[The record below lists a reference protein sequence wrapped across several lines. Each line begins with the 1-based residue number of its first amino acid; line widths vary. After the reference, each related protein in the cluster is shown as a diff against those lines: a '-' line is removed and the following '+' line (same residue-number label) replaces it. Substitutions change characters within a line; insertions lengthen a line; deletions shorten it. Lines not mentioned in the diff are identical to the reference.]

1 MLMVL
6 TSVPSNPRAR
16 WWTKLARFP
25 HLLWSMS
32 HEVTT
37 MLTDHSHRRPSKRKF
52 GFIRLGV
59 LTVLILLSPLA
70 LVLRSRSR
78 RVSAFDVLGARVREI
93 WQTSV
98 TDAVVLLRSTFKELV
113 ARDLLLKI
121 RGVEIAPFGK
131 FEPRDF
137 LSVQRFL
144 YDCEV
149 ALGHFEEAL
158 AVVAALPGRTDVAI
172 LQQVDCLVTFGRRAD
187 AIALLERNLDLDG
200 WRGTL
205 RRRLTELGGRHLQ
218 SLK

>member
-1 MLMVL
+1 MTV
-6 TSVPSNPRAR
+6 
-16 WWTKLARFP
+16 
-25 HLLWSMS
+25 
-32 HEVTT
+32 
-37 MLTDHSHRRPSKRKF
+37 MLTDHSQRRPSKQKF
-52 GFIRLGV
+52 VVIRLGV
-59 LTVLILLSPLA
+59 LMGLVLLSPVA

-78 RVSAFDVLGARVREI
+78 GATAFEALDARVREI
-93 WQTSV
+93 WQMSATE
-98 TDAVVLLRSTFKELV
+98 AVALLRSTFKELV
-113 ARDLLLKI
+113 ARDLLIKI

-158 AVVAALPGRTDVAI
+158 AAVSALPGRTDVAI
-172 LQQVDCLVTFGRRAD
+172 LQQVDCLVTFGKRAD

-205 RRRLTELGGRHLQ
+205 RHRLTELGGKHLRT
-218 SLK
+218 LN

>member
-1 MLMVL
+1 MAL
-6 TSVPSNPRAR
+6 TSVPLAPRVR

-25 HLLWSMS
+25 RLLWSTS
-32 HEVTT
+32 HEMTV
-37 MLTDHSHRRPSKRKF
+37 MLTDHSQREPSKQKF
-52 GFIRLGV
+52 TLIRLCV
-59 LTVLILLSPLA
+59 LTGLVLLSPAA

-78 RVSAFDVLGARVREI
+78 GATASEALDARVREI
-93 WQTSV
+93 WQTSP
-98 TDAVVLLRSTFKELV
+98 TEAVAFLSSTFKELV
-113 ARDLLLKI
+113 ARDLIIKV

-137 LSVQRFL
+137 LLVQRFL

-158 AVVAALPGRTDVAI
+158 AVVSALPGRTDVAI
-172 LQQVDCLVTFGRRAD
+172 LQQADCLVTFGKRAD

-205 RRRLTELGGRHLQ
+205 RRRLTELGGRHLRA
-218 SLK
+218 LT

>member
-1 MLMVL
+1 
-6 TSVPSNPRAR
+6 
-16 WWTKLARFP
+16 
-25 HLLWSMS
+25 MS
-32 HEVTT
+32 HQVTE
-37 MLTDHSHRRPSKRKF
+37 MLTEHSPRQPSRWKF
-52 GFIRLGV
+52 ALIRLGV
-59 LTVLILLSPLA
+59 LTGLVMLAPLA
-70 LVLRSRSR
+70 LFSRSRSR
-78 RVSAFDVLGARVREI
+78 RPSAVDALDARVREL
-93 WQTSV
+93 WQTS
-98 TDAVVLLRSTFKELV
+98 TTEAVALLRSTFEQLV
-113 ARDLLLKI
+113 ARDLLLTI

-131 FEPRDF
+131 FESRDF

-158 AVVAALPGRTDVAI
+158 AVVSALPGRTDVAI

-218 SLK
+218 ALK